1 MVLLPGMLNAAEG
14 GKVILN
20 LKTDEYQGLSDL
32 PEMIE
37 DYKKSS
43 TFNQKTLDRYV
54 KTYRHIVS
62 IYYKLYVLTGNPKWK
77 PPDFPL
83 II

>member
-1 MVLLPGMLNAAEG
+1 MILLVKWFLIEPAAM
-14 GKVILN
+14 K
-20 LKTDEYQGLSDL
+20 Q
-32 PEMIE
+32 MIE

-43 TFNQKTLDRYV
+43 TFNQKTLDRYL
-54 KTYRHIVS
+54 KTYKRLVS

>member
-1 MVLLPGMLNAAEG
+1 MILLVKWFLIGPVAMR
-14 GKVILN
+14 
-20 LKTDEYQGLSDL
+20 Q
-32 PEMIE
+32 MIE

-43 TFNQKTLDRYV
+43 TFNQKTLDRYL
-54 KTYRHIVS
+54 KAYKRLVS

>member
-1 MVLLPGMLNAAEG
+1 MILLIIKWFLIGPSAM
-14 GKVILN
+14 K
-20 LKTDEYQGLSDL
+20 Q
-32 PEMIE
+32 MIE

-43 TFNQKTLDRYV
+43 TFNQKTIDRYV
-54 KTYRHIVS
+54 KAYRYIVS